1 MRAPGDGDLAT
12 QVAALRVAR
21 LSPPW
26 LALLVA
32 SIGALVGLFLFALL
46 SSWLA
51 DPAPGHAL
59 ALLGRRRSGPGEPR
73 SGPR

>member
-1 MRAPGDGDLAT
+1 MRAA
-12 QVAALRVAR
+12 Q

-32 SIGALVGLFLFALL
+32 SLGSLIGLFLFALL
-46 SSWLA
+46 NTWLA

-59 ALLGRRRSGPGEPR
+59 ALLGRRRMSRQARPGP
-73 SGPR
+73 